1 MSFLNGK
8 KILFIAPSF
17 HNLQQKI
24 MNEMISLGA
33 EVDYF
38 DERPKNDFFTKAT
51 IRLKLNIFI
60 KNRINNYYKNIFAIT
75 NKKKYD
81 FVFIINLETI
91 TFSLLDELRNQQTE
105 AKFLLYMWDSLEL
118 KSVPT
123 KLLDIFDQT
132 FTFDYKDAKDRNM
145 NFLDLFYCN
154 EYIKTDNSKKLYDL
168 CFIGTI
174 HGDRFKILKEIQQQ
188 TEVLGLKTYYYLYM
202 PSRILFFFRKFFD
215 KKLNGINYHDV
226 KFKSLNANDASEIMS
241 QSRAVL
247 DFSYKNQRGL
257 SMRTFEVLAV
267 RSKLITT
274 HKRIMD
280 YDFFHRNNIFILDKS
295 NIIINKEF
303 IYSAYTELNPNIYE
317 KYSLKNWLQIIFDS

>member
-8 KILFIAPSF
+8 KVLFIAPSF

-24 MNEMISLGA
+24 MKEMLSLGA

-51 IRLKLNIFI
+51 IRLKLDIFT
-60 KNRINNYYKNIFAIT
+60 KNKINKYYKNIFAST
-75 NKKKYD
+75 GKKEYD

-91 TFSLLDELRNQQTE
+91 TFNLLDELRNQQSE
-105 AKFLLYMWDSLEL
+105 AKFILYMWDSLEL
-118 KSVPT
+118 KSIPT
-123 KLLDIFDQT
+123 KLLNIFDQT

-154 EYIKTDNSKKLYDL
+154 EYIKTESSKKLYDL
-168 CFIGTI
+168 CFIGTV
-174 HGDRFKILKEIQQQ
+174 HGDRFKILKEVELQS
-188 TEVLGLKTYYYLYM
+188 EALGLRTYYYLYM

-215 KKLNGINYHDV
+215 KKLNGLNYQDV
-226 KFKSLNANDASEIMS
+226 KFKSLNANDASKIMN

-257 SMRTFEVLAV
+257 SMRTFEVLAS

-274 HKRIMD
+274 HERIMD
-280 YDFFHRNNIFILDKS
+280 YDFFYKNNIFILDKN
-295 NIIINKEF
+295 NIFIDKEF
-303 IYSAYTELNPNIYE
+303 IYSNYTELSPIIYE
-317 KYSLKNWLQIIFDS
+317 KYSLKHWLQIIFNS